1 MNASDNIRLRAMEPE
16 DLDLLYHVENDPD
29 VWDVGITNVP
39 YSRYLLHDYV
49 SSTTGDIYADRQLR
63 LIIELTGDA
72 PTAIGIADI
81 INFDPRHR
89 RAELGIVI
97 AKPFRH
103 LGHAAATI
111 AALVRYGRQV
121 LHLHQ
126 LYVVIAVTNT
136 PVVTLFL
143 NAGFA
148 ETARL
153 HHWLYDGTNYYDALV
168 LQKLL

>member
-1 MNASDNIRLRAMEPE
+1 MNASENIHLRAMEPE
-16 DLDLLYHVENDPD
+16 DLDLLYRIENDSQL
-29 VWDVGITNVP
+29 WDVGVTNVP

-63 LIIELTGDA
+63 LIVELTGDQ

-81 INFDPRHR
+81 MNFDPRHR
-89 RAELGIVI
+89 RAELGMVI

-103 LGHAAATI
+103 RGYASATI
-111 AALVRYGRQV
+111 AALLRYGRQV

-126 LYVVIAVTNT
+126 LYAVIGVSNT
-136 PVVTLFL
+136 RVVTLFIK
-143 NAGFA
+143 AGFA

-153 HHWLYDGTNYYDALV
+153 HHWLYDGQDYDDAVV
-168 LQKLL
+168 LQTIL